1 LDAPQHL
8 AGWIYNRCEIEI
20 ARRNFMEHRC
30 EQEKVLAIDEGDL
43 DGRIPREF
51 PFQFHGDCE
60 PGKPAAQNEHPFV
73 RCIFH
78 AIRWMRRRGQ
88 SKRCGEFAGR
98 PETGPR
104 LQPRKPKTYTR
115 LLSICVNHREHMSF
129 FSEVQLEDGFV
140 PFVAFREA
148 FGFIPNLLHAQTL
161 LPRVVEA
168 QAKLEGAV
176 RLREGAI
183 SRLQKERILLSIA
196 VDQRDAYCTT
206 LDSKVLSS
214 LGASEGQIDSL
225 LNDPRNADLSATD
238 LACLQFCLKLARHAR
253 SVSSEDVEA
262 LRACGFGD
270 EAIFE
275 AVIATALAIYR
286 CTLSVGLGPEPD
298 FAWRTPPAKR
308 ITLPHEG
315 ASDSLPHL
323 HAAARRK
330 GPYVPAPY
338 LSPKTFASFDMVKK
352 SHGFIPNFFRAQS
365 LRPDLLDA
373 ELQAVDRILV
383 PEDLLTRVQKEC
395 ILLAVS
401 AANLN
406 SYCVAMHCNLLR
418 GLGMPSEEG
427 DQIAV
432 DYHESNLSEADLAL
446 LDFAVKLGTRG
457 PEFSREDVAKLRTYG
472 FSEEQIL
479 ECEVVTAL
487 NNFANTLQMG
497 LGIEPDF
504 EPPPAFEQ
512 NKVHLSD
519 SAQTPIGGEGVVHL
533 IEVADPDAE
542 WVTQAQSGDLQAFEE
557 LVRRHSQL
565 IYRTLAA
572 ILGNPADAQ
581 DAMQD
586 TLLSAFKHI
595 GGFQGRSKFSTWLV
609 SIARNSALQR
619 LRRAKNVESLDQG
632 AYNDEEDFRP
642 RQVRAWQDN
651 PEQFHSKS
659 EIRQLVERG
668 ILALPANYRA
678 VVMLRDI
685 QQLSTDEVAQQLG
698 LSVPTVKTRLL
709 RGRLMLREWLSPHF
723 TANVRGVAQ

>member
-1 LDAPQHL
+1 
-8 AGWIYNRCEIEI
+8 
-20 ARRNFMEHRC
+20 
-30 EQEKVLAIDEGDL
+30 
-43 DGRIPREF
+43 
-51 PFQFHGDCE
+51 
-60 PGKPAAQNEHPFV
+60 
-73 RCIFH
+73 
-78 AIRWMRRRGQ
+78 
-88 SKRCGEFAGR
+88 
-98 PETGPR
+98 
-104 LQPRKPKTYTR
+104 
-115 LLSICVNHREHMSF
+115 MSF
-129 FSEVQLEDGFV
+129 LSEVQLEAGFAPFATFRESFGFV
-140 PFVAFREA
+140 P
-148 FGFIPNLLHAQTL
+148 NLLQAQTL
-161 LPRVVEA
+161 LPRVIEA

-176 RLREGAI
+176 RLQEGAI
-183 SRLQKERILLSIA
+183 SRVQKERILLSIA
-196 VDQRDAYCTT
+196 VDRQDAYCIAV
-206 LDSKVLSS
+206 DSKVLSS
-214 LGASEGQIDSL
+214 LGATQSQIDSL
-225 LNDPRNADLSATD
+225 LNDHRNADLSATD
-238 LACLQFCLKLARHAR
+238 LACLQFCLKLARHAP
-253 SVSSEDVEA
+253 SVGSEDIEA
-262 LRACGFGD
+262 LRTCGLSD

-275 AVIATALAIYR
+275 AVVSTALAAYH

-298 FAWRTPPAKR
+298 LGGRRLSATR
-308 ITLPHEG
+308 IVLPREGAPRSPLPHVH
-315 ASDSLPHL
+315 ASP
-323 HAAARRK
+323 RRK
-330 GPYVPAPY
+330 GPYLPAPY
-338 LSPKTFASFDMVKK
+338 VSSNTFVPFDVVRR
-352 SHGFIPNFFRAQS
+352 SHGFIPNFFRAQT
-365 LRPDLLDA
+365 LRPDLLEA
-373 ELQAVDRILV
+373 ELEAVDRILV

-432 DYHESNLSEADLAL
+432 DYRESNLSEADKAL

-457 PEFSREDVAKLRTYG
+457 LEFSREDVAKLRAFG

-497 LGIEPDF
+497 FGIEPDF
-504 EPPPAFEQ
+504 EPPLVFEK
-512 NKVHLSD
+512 NKLHLSD
-519 SAQTPIGGEGVVHL
+519 SAQTPTGREGVVHL
-533 IEVADPDAE
+533 IDVVQDADAE
-542 WVTQAQSGDLQAFEE
+542 WVAQAQSGDLQAFEE

-565 IYRTLAA
+565 IYRALAA

-609 SIARNSALQR
+609 SIARNTALQR
-619 LRRAKNVESLDQG
+619 LRRGKNVESLDEG
-632 AYNDEEDFRP
+632 VYDEEKDFRP
-642 RQVRAWQDN
+642 RQVKAWQDN
-651 PEQFHSKS
+651 PEQFYSKS

-723 TANVRGVAQ
+723 IASVKGVAK

>member
-1 LDAPQHL
+1 LS
-8 AGWIYNRCEIEI
+8 
-20 ARRNFMEHRC
+20 
-30 EQEKVLAIDEGDL
+30 
-43 DGRIPREF
+43 
-51 PFQFHGDCE
+51 
-60 PGKPAAQNEHPFV
+60 V
-73 RCIFH
+73 R
-78 AIRWMRRRGQ
+78 
-88 SKRCGEFAGR
+88 
-98 PETGPR
+98 
-104 LQPRKPKTYTR
+104 
-115 LLSICVNHREHMSF
+115 VNCRAHMSF
-129 FSEVQLEDGFV
+129 FSEVQLEDKFG
-140 PFVAFREA
+140 PFVAFQEA
-148 FGFIPNLLHAQTL
+148 LGFIPNLLHAQTL
-161 LPRVVEA
+161 LPRVIEA

-176 RLREGAI
+176 RLQEGAI
-183 SRLQKERILLSIA
+183 SRVQKERILLSIA
-196 VDQRDAYCTT
+196 VDRQDAYCIVV
-206 LDSKVLSS
+206 DSKVLSS
-214 LGASEGQIDSL
+214 LGVTESQIDSL
-225 LNDPRNADLSATD
+225 LSDYRNADLSATD
-238 LACLQFCLKLARHAR
+238 LACLQFCLKLARHAP
-253 SVSSEDVEA
+253 SVSSEDIEA
-262 LRACGFGD
+262 LRTCGFND

-275 AVIATALAIYR
+275 AVVATALAVYR

-298 FAWRTPPAKR
+298 FGRRELSETRFVPPR
-308 ITLPHEG
+308 EG
-315 ASDSLPHL
+315 APRSPMPHA
-323 HAAARRK
+323 HSAAKRK

-338 LSPKTFASFDMVKK
+338 LSPKTFAPFGIVQK
-352 SHGFIPNFFRAQS
+352 SHGFIPNFFRAQT

-432 DYHESNLSEADLAL
+432 DYHESNLSEADRAL
-446 LDFAVKLGTRG
+446 LDFAVKLGTHG
-457 PEFSREDVAKLRTYG
+457 PEFSREDVVGLRAFG
-472 FSEEQIL
+472 FREEQIL

-504 EPPPAFEQ
+504 EPPPVFEK
-512 NKVHLSD
+512 NKMNLSD
-519 SAQTPIGGEGVVHL
+519 SAQTPNGGEGVVHL
-533 IEVADPDAE
+533 VDVVDPDAE
-542 WVTQAQSGDLQAFEE
+542 CVAQAQRGNLQAFEE
-557 LVRRHSQL
+557 LARRHSQL
-565 IYRTLAA
+565 IYRALAA

-609 SIARNSALQR
+609 SIARNSAFQR
-619 LRRAKNVESLDQG
+619 LRRGKNVESLDEG
-632 AYNDEEDFRP
+632 AYNEEKDFRP
-642 RQVRAWQDN
+642 RQVMAWQDD
-651 PEQFHSKS
+651 PEQFYSRS

-723 TANVRGVAQ
+723 IANVRGVAQ